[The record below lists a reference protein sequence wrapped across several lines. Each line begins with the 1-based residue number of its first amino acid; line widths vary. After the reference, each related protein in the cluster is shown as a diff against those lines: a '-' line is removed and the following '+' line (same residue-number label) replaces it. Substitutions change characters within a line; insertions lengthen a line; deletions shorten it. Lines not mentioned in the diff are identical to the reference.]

1 MAGSVGYVSLFAADP
16 VRLSAFYADLFGF
29 PEIESDRSPIY
40 RALDAESVRL
50 GFHAQEA
57 YDLLNLGDRR
67 PQGVGVTTCY
77 FTIEVG
83 EDALVDALTRR
94 AIELGATLV
103 KEPYETYYGAHQS
116 VLADLEDNVF
126 RINNSRK

>member
-1 MAGSVGYVSLFAADP
+1 MAGFVGYVSLFAADP
-16 VRLSAFYADLFGF
+16 VRLSGFYAELFGF

-40 RALDAESVRL
+40 RALDAQSVRL

-57 YDLLNLGDRR
+57 YDLLNLADRR
-67 PQGVGVTTCY
+67 PAGPGVTCY

-83 EDALVDALTRR
+83 EDALVDSLTRR
-94 AIELGATLV
+94 AVALGATLV

-116 VLADLEDNVF
+116 VLADLENNVF
-126 RINNSRK
+126 RINNARK

>member
-1 MAGSVGYVSLFAADP
+1 MAAFVGYVSLFAADP
-16 VRLSAFYADLFGF
+16 VRLCGFYGELFGF

-40 RALDAESVRL
+40 RSLDADSVRL

-67 PQGVGVTTCY
+67 PQGAGVTCY

-83 EDALVDALTRR
+83 DDARVDALTRR
-94 AIELGATLV
+94 AQELGATLL
-103 KEPYETYYGAHQS
+103 KEPYDTYYGAHQS
-116 VLADLEDNVF
+116 VLADLENNVF
-126 RINNSRK
+126 RINNARK